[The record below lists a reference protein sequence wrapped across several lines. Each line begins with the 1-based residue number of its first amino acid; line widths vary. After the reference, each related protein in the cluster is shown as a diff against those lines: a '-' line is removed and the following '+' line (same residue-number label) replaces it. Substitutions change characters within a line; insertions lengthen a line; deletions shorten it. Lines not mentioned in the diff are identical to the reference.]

1 MFDEEAR
8 KSHEVI
14 RDRKLM
20 EKSGTDNTVR
30 NKWRLHKKIGGL
42 TNKLK
47 FILQNS

>member
-1 MFDEEAR
+1 MFDEEAG

-14 RDRKLM
+14 RNRKLM
-20 EKSGTDNTVR
+20 QKSGTENTVR
-30 NKWRLHKKIGGL
+30 KNWRLHKKGGL